1 MAAFEVVARKSVN
14 TFVGFFGKIT
24 SFRSFDRGLA
34 GLDEVEKDKKF
45 SFVLHCNFRRRDA
58 IRVQDTVLFVISVSL
73 LLNTVLKL
81 QKLTWKRNSK
91 LEQDLV
97 NREKECEM
105 KEEMTVGGEGLRH

>member
-1 MAAFEVVARKSVN
+1 MKLR
-14 TFVGFFGKIT
+14 
-24 SFRSFDRGLA
+24 RY
-34 GLDEVEKDKKF
+34 KKF

-58 IRVQDTVLFVISVSL
+58 IRVQDTVLFVIPVSL
-73 LLNTVLKL
+73 LFNTVLKM

-97 NREKECEM
+97 NREEECEM